1 MGLKKV
7 FIITMNVATSKTS
20 TQNVAMAD
28 HHENSL
34 FFCLYYMLFIVQ
46 SPKAMNHSSLTK
58 KRLYNFL
65 NSTCFLF
72 KVEDKDTSVTS

>member
-1 MGLKKV
+1 M
-7 FIITMNVATSKTS
+7 SQPS
-20 TQNVAMAD
+20 TQNVAMTD

-34 FFCLYYMLFIVQ
+34 LFSLCYMLFIVQ

-65 NSTCFLF
+65 SSTCFLF
-72 KVEDKDTSVTS
+72 NVEDKDTSVTS